1 MYPFLRIVRRC
12 GLRDV
17 WIRNIFLPKEVGFL
31 FAGIKRMVSS
41 TARSMRSLAPET
53 TLLYAKQWA
62 AAAGISEVREITDL
76 DILGVPVYVSVRP
89 QARGEA
95 FTFGKGLRSVDAEVG
110 AYMEAL
116 EFFFAE
122 PGIGRVSTSWGCA
135 RDVAG
140 QEHADDAILDF
151 VPLLQREIDLDG
163 SLLLASVRNLESGDE
178 CVIPAELIY
187 YPAPDVGQSLFGSST
202 NGLASGN
209 SLLEASIQALLEL
222 IERDIWSFEFVR
234 GASKLVEAASLPDD
248 VREIVERAERNGLQL
263 KVRTIPN
270 DYGMPF
276 FAAFV
281 FNLNNPSRK
290 AFNGGWACDLDRDRA
305 LVRAVTEAAQS
316 RVAFIHGGRKV
327 PKSRAAGSG
336 LDAQQ
341 REAKLVRQHM
351 LGVSDSRKQT
361 LLTDIPDLAV
371 ASTLQQKL
379 DAVIE
384 RLRRVLQE
392 PIYRVVFTP
401 PESPLQVVRVVV
413 PLLEN
418 LKETRVRV
426 GRRLKA
432 TIDALGAQA
441 A

>member
-1 MYPFLRIVRRC
+1 
-12 GLRDV
+12 
-17 WIRNIFLPKEVGFL
+17 
-31 FAGIKRMVSS
+31 
-41 TARSMRSLAPET
+41 MRSLAPET

-62 AAAGISEVREITDL
+62 ATAGISKVTEITDL
-76 DILGVPVYVSVRP
+76 DVLGVPVYVSVRP

-95 FTFGKGLRSVDAEVG
+95 FTFGKGLRRVDAEVG

-116 EFFFAE
+116 EFYFAE
-122 PGIGRVSTSWGCA
+122 PGIGCISTHWGSA
-135 RDVAG
+135 RDIAG
-140 QEHADDAILDF
+140 HERADDAILDF
-151 VPLLQREIDLDG
+151 VPLLQREVDLDG
-163 SLLLASVRNLESGDE
+163 PLLLASAQDLESGAE
-178 CVIPAELIY
+178 CSIPAELVF
-187 YPAPDVGQSLFGSST
+187 YPAPDAGQRLFGSST

-209 SLLEASIQALLEL
+209 SVLEATTQALLEL

-234 GASKLVEAASLPDD
+234 PASKLVEPASLPDE

-263 KVRTIPN
+263 KVRNIPN

-281 FNLNNPSRK
+281 FDLSNPSRRT
-290 AFNGGWACDLDRDRA
+290 FNGGWACDLDRDRA

-327 PKSRAAGSG
+327 PKPEAAGSA
-336 LDAQQ
+336 LEAQQ

-351 LGVSDSRKQT
+351 LGVSDTLHQV
-361 LLTDIPDLAV
+361 LLTDIPDVAV
-371 ASTLQQKL
+371 AGDLQQKL

-384 RLRRVLQE
+384 RLRRVVKE

-432 TIDALGAQA
+432 AIDALGAQA

>member
-1 MYPFLRIVRRC
+1 MGKFSSRADEP
-12 GLRDV
+12 
-17 WIRNIFLPKEVGFL
+17 
-31 FAGIKRMVSS
+31 MVSS
-41 TARSMRSLAPET
+41 SAQSLRSLAPET
-53 TLLYAKQWA
+53 TLLYARQLA
-62 AAAGISEVREITDL
+62 ATAGISEVTDITDL
-76 DILGVPVYVSVRP
+76 DVLGVPVFVSVRP

-95 FTFGKGLRSVDAEVG
+95 VTFGKGLRRVDAEVG

-122 PGIGRVSTSWGCA
+122 PGTGSVSTRWGSP

-140 QEHADDAILDF
+140 HDRADDAILDF
-151 VPLLQREIDLDG
+151 VPLLQREVDLDG
-163 SLLLASVRNLESGDE
+163 SLLLASLSDLETGDE
-178 CVIPAELIY
+178 RAIPAELVY
-187 YPAPDVGQSLFGSST
+187 YPAPDVGQPLFGSST

-209 SLLEASIQALLEL
+209 SVLEASIQALLEL

-234 GASKLVEAASLPDD
+234 GASRLVEATSLPDN

-281 FNLNNPSRK
+281 FDLNNPSRK
-290 AFNGGWACDLDRDRA
+290 TFNGGWACDLNRDRA

-316 RVAFIHGGRKV
+316 RVAFIHGRRKA
-327 PKSRAAGSG
+327 PTSPLGG
-336 LDAQQ
+336 E
-341 REAKLVRQHM
+341 EAKLVQRHM
-351 LGVSDSRKQT
+351 LGVSDSRLQVS
-361 LLTDIPDLAV
+361 LTDVPDLAV
-371 ASTLQQKL
+371 TGALQQKL

-384 RLRRVLQE
+384 RLHRVVQQ

-401 PESPLQVVRVVV
+401 ADSPLQVVRLVV

-426 GRRLKA
+426 GHRLKTA
-432 TIDALGAQA
+432 IEAPETQA

>member
-1 MYPFLRIVRRC
+1 
-12 GLRDV
+12 
-17 WIRNIFLPKEVGFL
+17 
-31 FAGIKRMVSS
+31 
-41 TARSMRSLAPET
+41 MRSLAPET
-53 TLLYAKQWA
+53 TLLYARQWA
-62 AAAGISEVREITDL
+62 ATAGISEVTDITDL
-76 DILGVPVYVSVRP
+76 DVLGVPVFVSVRP
-89 QARGEA
+89 QAQGESV
-95 FTFGKGLRSVDAEVG
+95 TFGKGLRPVEAEVG

-116 EFFFAE
+116 EFYFAE
-122 PGIGRVSTSWGCA
+122 AGTGCVSTRWGSP

-140 QEHADDAILDF
+140 HERADDAILDF
-151 VPLLQREIDLDG
+151 VPLLQREVDLDG
-163 SLLLASVRNLESGDE
+163 PMLLASAWDLESGEE
-178 CVIPAELIY
+178 CAVPAELVY

-209 SLLEASIQALLEL
+209 SVLEAGIQALLEL

-234 GASKLVEAASLPDD
+234 GTSKLVEPASLPDN
-248 VREIVERAERNGLQL
+248 VREIVKRAEQNGLQF
-263 KVRTIPN
+263 KIRTIPN
-270 DYGMPF
+270 GYGMPF

-281 FNLNNPSRK
+281 FDLNNPSRK
-290 AFNGGWACDLDRDRA
+290 TFNGGWACDLDRDRA

-316 RVAFIHGGRKV
+316 RVAFIHGARKV
-327 PKSRAAGSG
+327 RTSQV
-336 LDAQQ
+336 LNAQEQ
-341 REAKLVRQHM
+341 EAELVRRHM
-351 LGVSDSRKQT
+351 MGVSDPRQQV
-361 LLTDIPDLAV
+361 LLTDIPDLSV
-371 ASTLQQKL
+371 AGTLQQKL

-384 RLRRVLQE
+384 RLRRVVQR

-432 TIDALGAQA
+432 AIDALDAQA

>member
-1 MYPFLRIVRRC
+1 MGSSSAC
-12 GLRDV
+12 G
-17 WIRNIFLPKEVGFL
+17 
-31 FAGIKRMVSS
+31 
-41 TARSMRSLAPET
+41 MRSLAPET
-53 TLLYAKQWA
+53 TLLNARQLA
-62 AAAGISEVREITDL
+62 ATAGISEVRDITGL
-76 DILGVPVYVSVRP
+76 DVLGVPVFVSVRS

-95 FTFGKGLRSVDAEVG
+95 FTFGKGLRPIDAEVG

-116 EFFFAE
+116 EFYYAD
-122 PGIGRVSTSWGCA
+122 PGAGRISTRWGTA
-135 RDVAG
+135 REVAG
-140 QEHADDAILDF
+140 HERGDDAILDF
-151 VPLLQREIDLDG
+151 VPLLQQEVDLDG
-163 SLLLASVRNLESGDE
+163 PLLLATVRNLESDDE

-187 YPAPDVGQSLFGSST
+187 YPAPDVGQTLFGSST

-209 SLLEASIQALLEL
+209 TLVEATIQALLEL

-234 GASKLVEAASLPDD
+234 STSRLVEPASLPDN

-276 FAAFV
+276 FAAFLFDV
-281 FNLNNPSRK
+281 NDPSRK
-290 AFNGGWACDLDRDRA
+290 SFNGGWACDLDRDRA
-305 LVRAVTEAAQS
+305 VVRAVTEAAQS

-327 PKSRAAGSG
+327 RTVRRGTVP
-336 LDAQQ
+336 DD
-341 REAKLVRQHM
+341 EAELVRQHIR
-351 LGVSDSRKQT
+351 GVSDSRQQVS
-361 LLTDIPDLAV
+361 LTDIPDRSFAG
-371 ASTLQQKL
+371 TLEQKL

-384 RLRRVLQE
+384 RLRLVTQA
-392 PIYRVVFTP
+392 PIYRVAFTS

-426 GRRLKA
+426 GRRLKSA
-432 TIDALGAQA
+432 IDALGAQA

>member
-1 MYPFLRIVRRC
+1 
-12 GLRDV
+12 
-17 WIRNIFLPKEVGFL
+17 
-31 FAGIKRMVSS
+31 MVSS
-41 TARSMRSLAPET
+41 SAQSMRSLAPET
-53 TLLYAKQWA
+53 TLLYAKQLA
-62 AAAGISEVREITDL
+62 ATAGISEVRDITDL
-76 DILGVPVYVSVRP
+76 DVLGVPVFVSMRP

-95 FTFGKGLRSVDAEVG
+95 VTFGKGLRRVDAEVG

-122 PGIGRVSTSWGCA
+122 PGIGRVSTRWGSA
-135 RDVAG
+135 REVAG
-140 QEHADDAILDF
+140 HERADDVILDF
-151 VPLLQREIDLDG
+151 VPLLQREVDLDG
-163 SLLLASVRNLESGDE
+163 SLLLASVRDLENGNE
-178 CVIPAELIY
+178 CSIPAELIY

-209 SLLEASIQALLEL
+209 SVLEASIQALLEL

-234 GASKLVEAASLPDD
+234 GASKLVETASLPDN
-248 VREIVERAERNGLQL
+248 VREIIERAERNGLQL

-281 FNLNNPSRK
+281 FDLNNPSRK
-290 AFNGGWACDLDRDRA
+290 TFNGGWACDLDRERA

-327 PKSRAAGSG
+327 PTARVDS
-336 LDAQQ
+336 QEQ
-341 REAKLVRQHM
+341 EAKLVRRHM
-351 LGVSDSRKQT
+351 LGVSDPRQQMV
-361 LLTDIPDLAV
+361 LTDIPDLAV
-371 ASTLQQKL
+371 AGTLQQKL
-379 DAVIE
+379 DTLIE
-384 RLRRVLQE
+384 RLHRVVQQ
-392 PIYRVVFTP
+392 PIYRAVFTP
-401 PESPLQVVRVVV
+401 PESTLQVVRVVV

-432 TIDALGAQA
+432 TIDSFGAQA

>member
-1 MYPFLRIVRRC
+1 
-12 GLRDV
+12 
-17 WIRNIFLPKEVGFL
+17 
-31 FAGIKRMVSS
+31 
-41 TARSMRSLAPET
+41 MRSLAPET

-62 AAAGISEVREITDL
+62 ATAGISEVTDITDL
-76 DILGVPVYVSVRP
+76 DVLGVPVYASIRP
-89 QARGEA
+89 QARGDT
-95 FTFGKGLRSVDAEVG
+95 FTFGKGLCRVDAEVG

-122 PGIGRVSTSWGCA
+122 PGIGSVSTHWGSA
-135 RDVAG
+135 REVAG
-140 QEHADDAILDF
+140 QERADDAILDF
-151 VPLLQREIDLDG
+151 VPLLQREVDLDG
-163 SLLLASVRNLESGDE
+163 PLLLASARNLESGDE
-178 CVIPAELIY
+178 CAIPAELIY

-209 SLLEASIQALLEL
+209 SLLEASLQALLEL
-222 IERDIWSFEFVR
+222 IERDIWSFEIIR
-234 GASKLVEAASLPDD
+234 RASKLVEAASLPHD
-248 VREIVERAERNGLQL
+248 VRELIERAERNGLQF
-263 KVRTIPN
+263 KVRYVPN

-281 FNLNNPSRK
+281 FDLKNPSRK
-290 AFNGGWACDLDRDRA
+290 TFNGGWACDLDRDRA

-316 RVAFIHGGRKV
+316 RVAFIQGGRKV
-327 PKSRAAGSG
+327 RMSRADTLAD
-336 LDAQQ
+336 DAQ
-341 REAKLVRQHM
+341 REGKLVRKHM
-351 LGVSDSRKQT
+351 LGVSDPRKHT
-361 LLTDIPDLAV
+361 VFSDIPDLA
-371 ASTLQQKL
+371 AEGTLQQKL
-379 DAVIE
+379 DAVIG

-401 PESPLQVVRVVV
+401 PESPLQVVRLVV

-432 TIDALGAQA
+432 TIDTLGAQA

>member
-1 MYPFLRIVRRC
+1 
-12 GLRDV
+12 
-17 WIRNIFLPKEVGFL
+17 
-31 FAGIKRMVSS
+31 MVATS
-41 TARSMRSLAPET
+41 ARSMRSLAPET

-62 AAAGISEVREITDL
+62 ATAGISEVRDITDL
-76 DILGVPVYVSVRP
+76 DILGVPVYASVRP
-89 QARGEA
+89 HARGDTV
-95 FTFGKGLRSVDAEVG
+95 TFGKGLRRVDAEVG

-122 PGIGRVSTSWGCA
+122 PGIGRVSTRWGSA
-135 RDVAG
+135 REVAG
-140 QEHADDAILDF
+140 QERADDAILDF
-151 VPLLQREIDLDG
+151 VPLLQREVDLDG
-163 SLLLASVRNLESGDE
+163 SLLLVSARDLVSGVE
-178 CVIPAELIY
+178 CSIPAELVY

-234 GASKLVEAASLPDD
+234 CESKLIEAASLPDE

-263 KVRTIPN
+263 KVRTITN

-281 FNLNNPSRK
+281 FDLNNPSRK
-290 AFNGGWACDLDRDRA
+290 TFNGGWACDLDRDRA

-327 PKSRAAGSG
+327 PTSRAPGVA
-336 LDAQQ
+336 LDAQE
-341 REAKLVRQHM
+341 REARLVRQHM
-351 LGVSDSRKQT
+351 LGVSDKRHQM

-371 ASTLQQKL
+371 AGTLQQKL
-379 DAVIE
+379 GAVIE
-384 RLRRVLQE
+384 RLRRVIRE

-401 PESPLQVVRVVV
+401 AESPLQVVRVVV

-418 LKETRVRV
+418 LKETRVRL

-432 TIDALGAQA
+432 TIDAFGVQEA
-441 A
+441 

>member
-1 MYPFLRIVRRC
+1 
-12 GLRDV
+12 
-17 WIRNIFLPKEVGFL
+17 
-31 FAGIKRMVSS
+31 MVSN
-41 TARSMRSLAPET
+41 RNMRSVAPDT
-53 TLLYAKQWA
+53 TLRHARQWA
-62 AAAGISEVREITDL
+62 AMAGISEVSNITDL
-76 DILGVPVYVSVRP
+76 DVLGVPVYLSVRP

-95 FTFGKGLRSVDAEVG
+95 FTFGKGLRPIDAEVG

-122 PGIGRVSTSWGCA
+122 PGVGSISTRWGTA
-135 RDVAG
+135 REVTGA
-140 QEHADDAILDF
+140 ERANDAILDF
-151 VPLLQREIDLDG
+151 VPLLQREVNLDG
-163 SLLLASVRNLESGDE
+163 PLLMASAQDLESGDE
-178 CVIPAELIY
+178 CAIPAELVY
-187 YPAPDVGQSLFGSST
+187 YPAPEVGQSLFGSST

-209 SLLEASIQALLEL
+209 SVLEASIQALLEL

-234 GASKLVEAASLPDD
+234 RASKLVDPASLPDH
-248 VREIVERAERNGLQL
+248 VREIVERAERNGLEL
-263 KVRTIPN
+263 KVRTVPN

-281 FNLNNPSRK
+281 FDLNNPSRQT
-290 AFNGGWACDLDRDRA
+290 FNGGWACDLDRDRA

-327 PKSRAAGSG
+327 PKSPVTGFSS
-336 LDAQQ
+336 DAQE

-351 LGVSDSRKQT
+351 QGVSDSRQKM
-361 LLTDIPDLAV
+361 LLTDIPDV
-371 ASTLQQKL
+371 ATEGTLEQKL
-379 DAVIE
+379 DTVI
-384 RLRRVLQE
+384 RCLRRVVQK

-401 PESPLQVVRVVV
+401 ADSPLQVVRLVV

-418 LKETRVRV
+418 LKETRVRM

-432 TIDALGAQA
+432 TLEAFGSQA

>member
-1 MYPFLRIVRRC
+1 
-12 GLRDV
+12 
-17 WIRNIFLPKEVGFL
+17 
-31 FAGIKRMVSS
+31 MVSS
-41 TARSMRSLAPET
+41 NARSMRSLAPET
-53 TLLYAKQWA
+53 TLLYAKQLA
-62 AAAGISEVREITDL
+62 ATAGISEVTDITEL
-76 DILGVPVYVSVRP
+76 DVLGVPVFVSVRP

-95 FTFGKGLRSVDAEVG
+95 FTFGKGLRPIDAEVG

-122 PGIGRVSTSWGCA
+122 PGIGRVSTRWGSA

-140 QEHADDAILDF
+140 HQRADDAILDF
-151 VPLLQREIDLDG
+151 VPLLQREVDLDG
-163 SLLLASVRNLESGDE
+163 ALLLASVHDLESGDD
-178 CVIPAELIY
+178 CAVPAELIY
-187 YPAPDVGQSLFGSST
+187 YPAPDVGQPLFGSST

-209 SLLEASIQALLEL
+209 SLLEATIQALLEL

-234 GASKLVEAASLPDD
+234 CASKLVDATSLPDA
-248 VREIVERAERNGLQL
+248 VREIIERAERNSLQL
-263 KVRTIPN
+263 KVRTILN

-281 FNLNNPSRK
+281 FDLNNPSRK
-290 AFNGGWACDLDRDRA
+290 TFNGGWACDLDRDRA

-316 RVAFIHGGRKV
+316 RVAFIHGGRQV
-327 PKSRAAGSG
+327 PKLRTSRAAEFES
-336 LDAQQ
+336 DAQQ
-341 REAKLVRQHM
+341 QEAKLVRQHM
-351 LGVSDSRKQT
+351 MGVSDPRGQM
-361 LLTDIPDLAV
+361 LFTDIPNLAV
-371 ASTLQQKL
+371 TGALQQKL

-384 RLRRVLQE
+384 RLRRAVQK
-392 PIYRVVFTP
+392 PIYRVVFTS
-401 PESPLQVVRVVV
+401 PESSLQIVRVVV

>member
-1 MYPFLRIVRRC
+1 
-12 GLRDV
+12 
-17 WIRNIFLPKEVGFL
+17 
-31 FAGIKRMVSS
+31 MVSS
-41 TARSMRSLAPET
+41 SARGMRSLAPET
-53 TLLYAKQWA
+53 TLLYARQWA
-62 AAAGISEVREITDL
+62 ATAGISEVSDITDL
-76 DILGVPVYVSVRP
+76 DVLRVPVYVSVRP
-89 QARGEA
+89 QARGDS
-95 FTFGKGLRSVDAEVG
+95 FTFGKGLRHVDAEVG

-122 PGIGRVSTSWGCA
+122 PGIGCVSTRWGSA
-135 RDVAG
+135 REVAG
-140 QEHADDAILDF
+140 QERADDAILDF

-163 SLLLASVRNLESGDE
+163 PLLLASARELESGDE
-178 CVIPAELIY
+178 CAIPAELIF
-187 YPAPDVGQSLFGSST
+187 YPASDVGQSLFGSST

-209 SLLEASIQALLEL
+209 SLLEATIQALLEL

-248 VREIVERAERNGLQL
+248 VREIVERAEANGLQL

-281 FNLNNPSRK
+281 FDLNNPSRK
-290 AFNGGWACDLDRDRA
+290 TFNGGWACDLDRDRA

-327 PKSRAAGSG
+327 PTARAADFS
-336 LDAQQ
+336 LEEQQ
-341 REAKLVRQHM
+341 REARLVRQHM
-351 LGVSDSRKQT
+351 LGVSDPRQQT
-361 LLTDIPDLAV
+361 SLFDIPDFAG
-371 ASTLQQKL
+371 AGTLQQKL
-379 DAVIE
+379 VAVIE
-384 RLRRVLQE
+384 RLRSVVKE

-401 PESPLQVVRVVV
+401 PDSPLQVVRVVV

-426 GRRLKA
+426 GRRLKGA
-432 TIDALGAQA
+432 IDAVGVQA

>member
-1 MYPFLRIVRRC
+1 
-12 GLRDV
+12 
-17 WIRNIFLPKEVGFL
+17 
-31 FAGIKRMVSS
+31 
-41 TARSMRSLAPET
+41 MRSLAPET

-62 AAAGISEVREITDL
+62 VTAGITEVTDITDL
-76 DILGVPVYVSVRP
+76 DVLGVPVYASVRP
-89 QARGEA
+89 QARGDT
-95 FTFGKGLRSVDAEVG
+95 FTFGKGLYRVDAEVG

-122 PGIGRVSTSWGCA
+122 PGIGSVSTHWGSA
-135 RDVAG
+135 REVAG
-140 QEHADDAILDF
+140 QGRADDAILDF
-151 VPLLQREIDLDG
+151 VPLLQREVDLDG
-163 SLLLASVRNLESGDE
+163 PLLLASARDLEQDDE
-178 CVIPAELIY
+178 CAIPAELIF
-187 YPAPDVGQSLFGSST
+187 YPASDVGQSLFGSST

-209 SLLEASIQALLEL
+209 SVLEACIQALLEL

-234 GASKLVEAASLPDD
+234 CASRLVEESSLPRE
-248 VREIVERAERNGLQL
+248 VRDIIDRAERNGLQF
-263 KVRTIPN
+263 KVRSVPN

-281 FNLNNPSRK
+281 FDTKNPSRK
-290 AFNGGWACDLDRDRA
+290 TFNGGWACDLERDRA

-327 PKSRAAGSG
+327 PTSRAASFS
-336 LDAQQ
+336 LDAQ
-341 REAKLVRQHM
+341 REAKLVKQHM
-351 LGVSDSRKQT
+351 LGVSDPRQQT
-361 LLTDIPDLAV
+361 LFSDTPDLAV
-371 ASTLQQKL
+371 EGSLEQKL
-379 DAVIE
+379 NAVIG

-401 PESPLQVVRVVV
+401 PESPLQVVRLVV

-418 LKETRVRV
+418 LKESQVRV

-432 TIDALGAQA
+432 TIDSLGAQA

>member
-1 MYPFLRIVRRC
+1 
-12 GLRDV
+12 
-17 WIRNIFLPKEVGFL
+17 
-31 FAGIKRMVSS
+31 
-41 TARSMRSLAPET
+41 MRSLAPET
-53 TLLYAKQWA
+53 TLLYAKQLA
-62 AAAGISEVREITDL
+62 ATAGISEVRDITDL
-76 DILGVPVYVSVRP
+76 DVLGVPVFVSARP
-89 QARGEA
+89 EARGEA
-95 FTFGKGLRSVDAEVG
+95 FTFGKGLRRIDAEVG

-122 PGIGRVSTSWGCA
+122 PGRGCVSTRWGSP

-140 QEHADDAILDF
+140 HERSDDAILNF
-151 VPLLQREIDLDG
+151 SPLLQREVDLDG
-163 SLLLASVRNLESGDE
+163 SLLLASVRNLESGE
-178 CVIPAELIY
+178 EYAIPAELIY
-187 YPAPDVGQSLFGSST
+187 YPAPDVGQSIFGSST

-209 SLLEASIQALLEL
+209 SLLEASTQALLEL
-222 IERDIWSFEFVR
+222 IERDIWSFEFIR
-234 GASKLVEAASLPDD
+234 GASKLVEATSLPDD
-248 VREIVERAERNGLQL
+248 VREIIDRAERNGLQL

-281 FNLNNPSRK
+281 FDLNNPSRK
-290 AFNGGWACDLDRDRA
+290 TFNGGWACDLDRDRA

-327 PKSRAAGSG
+327 PTARTADLAI
-336 LDAQQ
+336 DAQEP
-341 REAKLVRQHM
+341 EAKLVRQHM
-351 LGVSDSRKQT
+351 LGVSDERQQMV
-361 LLTDIPDLAV
+361 LTDIPDLGV
-371 ASTLQQKL
+371 AGTLQQKL

-384 RLRRVLQE
+384 RLRRVLKE

-401 PESPLQVVRVVV
+401 PESPLQVVRLVV

-418 LKETRVRV
+418 LKETRVRL

-432 TIDALGAQA
+432 TIDTVGAQA